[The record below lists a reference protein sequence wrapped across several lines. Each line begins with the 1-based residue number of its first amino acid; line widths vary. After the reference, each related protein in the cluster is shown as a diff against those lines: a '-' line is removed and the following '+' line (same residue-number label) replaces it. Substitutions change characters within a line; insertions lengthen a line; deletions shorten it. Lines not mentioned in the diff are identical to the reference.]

1 MKNFKKLSREGR
13 KGIIAGVNFPA
24 NCIEGGGPE
33 EGGCSVGNICS
44 GGKCVP
50 YDGNPGGGGGNPGG
64 GDVYTCICPWGTFTQ
79 STPCPEFYCIT
90 G

>member
-1 MKNFKKLSREGR
+1 MKNFKRLSRED
-13 KGIIAGVNFPA
+13 KKKISAGAPPA
-24 NCIEGGGPE
+24 FCFEGEGP
-33 EGGCSVGNICS
+33 GTSGCGPTEICS

-50 YDGNPGGGGGNPGG
+50 YIDPGNGGGGTPGG
-64 GDVYTCICPWGTFTQ
+64 DTYTCICPWGTFTQ

>member
-1 MKNFKKLSREGR
+1 MKNLKRLSRDEQKKMIVGGVGPAYCFEG
-13 KGIIAGVNFPA
+13 
-24 NCIEGGGPE
+24 EGPGT
-33 EGGCSVGNICS
+33 GGCAAGYICA

-50 YDGNPGGGGGNPGG
+50 YIGEPGGGGTPGG
-64 GDVYTCICPWGTFTQ
+64 GGDTYTCICPWGTVTQ